1 MSLRLAVSFATLLA
15 LTFAPLGAPVRA
27 QTATQAPAAV
37 IILVD
42 SQQILAESAA
52 GKSLRAQ
59 IESYRKK
66 FQADLSKREEDLRKQ
81 EAELKRQRTL
91 LSPEAFEERRK
102 AFEQQVTGVQR
113 EIQERNKSFETALT
127 DARKQLLTALEP
139 IFADIMKE
147 YGANLMLDQNQV
159 VLGATSLDITQEAIR
174 RLDTKLPK
182 MTVQLPTQ

>member
-1 MSLRLAVSFATLLA
+1 MACAVVVA
-15 LTFAPLGAPVRA
+15 LLGADARA
-27 QTATQAPAAV
+27 QAARQAPAAV

-42 SQQILAESAA
+42 SQEILAESAA

-66 FQADLSKREEDLRKQ
+66 FQADLSKREDDLRKQ

-102 AFEQQVTGVQR
+102 TFEQQVTGVQR
-113 EIQERNKSFETALT
+113 EIQDRNKSFETALT

-159 VLGATSLDITQEAIR
+159 VLGATTLDITKEAIR
-174 RLDTKLPK
+174 RLDSKLPK
-182 MTVQLPTQ
+182 MTVQLPSQ